1 MVSEGAGQ
9 GVLTLACLQ
18 DLSQARGRWGGAA
31 EGFLSLFGTTVV
43 GGTYGYGTVFELT
56 PGANGTWTEAVL
68 YSFCAGNNCPDG
80 VGPSS
85 SLIFDAAGNLYGTT
99 AYGGASGVGCGGSG
113 CGTVFELQPGSG
125 GTWTESVLYSFCPTN
140 DCTDGSIPFAT

>member
-1 MVSEGAGQ
+1 MPSKKT
-9 GVLTLACLQ
+9 LTLM
-18 DLSQARGRWGGAA
+18 GATLIA
-31 EGFLSLFGTTVV
+31 FCGFLIAAVPAFAASK
-43 GGTYGYGTVFELT
+43 EK
-56 PGANGTWTEAVL
+56 VL

-125 GTWTESVLYSFCPTN
+125 GTWTESVLYSFRPTN